1 MTYQYARRPA
11 DFLSYNCLDFNEY
24 QGEIPDSPA
33 LNPERFRHY
42 PLTDDPALLK
52 TLASWTSF
60 PQENLAL
67 TAGADEALFHSL
79 LFLKL
84 RRGFNKGFPFFQPSY
99 DHAACFMKTLG
110 FSVSGPWPE
119 VRNKPTAAPPAPGTQ
134 EPLTQEPQKKPPQ
147 AAQAQPAQAAP
158 TAQGP
163 SRSVVYLA
171 SPNNPTGC
179 EAPPDLLE
187 KLVRKDPRIFWLL
200 DMTYIHYS
208 ARFRISDYKSFLL
221 NNKNAALVLSLSKSF
236 PLAGLRIGALASAD
250 AELLKYFREEY
261 NRKSVNAAA
270 RAAALQCLE
279 KESFYKEQRRQILRN
294 KPLLAAALLKEAAR
308 FGWKLKPQKFA
319 GGRPGAFLEEAFL
332 ERDFSAG
339 GLSADRRRALAQRA
353 TALPADRFP
362 AESGAAHS
370 ATGPEDFLSPGPDSA
385 PVSAPFKIQP
395 VKIQPVKVQSAKTQA
410 ETGSQALS
418 NLASESGNFF
428 CLAGS
433 AGDLQKFTEH
443 LYSKKIIVRH
453 KEGWDFLRATSVSD
467 SRLQQLTLRI
477 DNS

>member
-42 PLTDDPALLK
+42 PLTDDPSLLK
-52 TLASWTSF
+52 ALASLTSF
-60 PQENLAL
+60 PQKNLAL

-84 RRGFNKGFPFFQPSY
+84 RRGLDKGFLFFQPSY

-119 VRNKPTAAPPAPGTQ
+119 VRRKPPAAAPPRRVRKRP
-134 EPLTQEPQKKPPQ
+134 PPPQ
-147 AAQAQPAQAAP
+147 
-158 TAQGP
+158 GI

-171 SPNNPTGC
+171 SPDNPTGR
-179 EAPPDLLE
+179 EVPPAFLE
-187 KLVRKDPRIFWLL
+187 ELIRKSPQNFWLL

-208 ARFRISDYKSFLL
+208 ARFRISDYKSLLL
-221 NNKNAALVLSLSKSF
+221 NNKNAAIVLSLSKGF

-250 AELLKYFREEY
+250 EELLKYFGEEY
-261 NRKSVNAAA
+261 NKKSVNAAG

-308 FGWKLKPQKFA
+308 LGLRLKPKNFVCFETEGPAA
-319 GGRPGAFLEEAFL
+319 GEAP
-332 ERDFSAG
+332 
-339 GLSADRRRALAQRA
+339 ALDPVPPPVKTR
-353 TALPADRFP
+353 P
-362 AESGAAHS
+362 AE
-370 ATGPEDFLSPGPDSA
+370 
-385 PVSAPFKIQP
+385 
-395 VKIQPVKVQSAKTQA
+395 TQ
-410 ETGSQALS
+410 TDSQALS
-418 NLASESGNFF
+418 NLADEAGNFF

-443 LYSKKIIVRH
+443 LYSKKIIVRY
-453 KEGWDFLRATSVSD
+453 KKNWDFLRVTSVSD
-467 SRLQQLTLRI
+467 SRLQKIKKQLCPT
-477 DNS
+477 